1 MKRLKEVEVNGK
13 KFIFDGNIVK
23 IYEVKDYAKE
33 DFYNEKEL
41 NAHRTNYLHIL
52 CLVLNNTC
60 NLACDYCFA
69 NKGKYDKPNEQM
81 DWSVAKKAIDVLA
94 NTVIENSGSN
104 MTISFFGGEPLL
116 SFEFI
121 KKIVQ
126 YNKLK
131 YPNIY
136 CTYMITTNATLIDKE
151 KALYMENN
159 KFDIMVSID
168 GNEKMHNQY
177 RKYLNGCGSYT
188 DVIDGINKFSNK
200 SILNA
205 RITITDANADIVS
218 YISDI
223 LELGFKRITF
233 AVDYNISETNF
244 EIFITSLKKLIEKYL
259 MDIQNNKFYEITNFS
274 RVIINIALNQRNL
287 SHCNAGISYLAVSAD
302 GKYYR
307 CPRFVGHSKFSL
319 GNVKEDIILQNK
331 LKEFKK
337 NVKDNPTK
345 RNIKCRKCKF
355 VYLCGGMCYH
365 HAYMSKLNEFESVQ
379 RECIEKITIF
389 EGIIEFI
396 CKLSVKERRKLL
408 LFYTNLWKAI

>member
-13 KFIFDGNIVK
+13 NFIFDGNDVK
-23 IYEVKDYAKE
+23 IFEMNDYVKE
-33 DFYNEKEL
+33 DLHNQKAL

-81 DWSVAKKAIDVLA
+81 KWSVAKKAIDTLA

-116 SFEFI
+116 SFKLI
-121 KKIVQ
+121 QDIVQ
-126 YNKLK
+126 YIKVK
-131 YPNIY
+131 YHNIH
-136 CTYMITTNATLIDKE
+136 CTYMITTNATLIDRE
-151 KALYMENN
+151 KALFMENN
-159 KFDIMVSID
+159 KFDIMISID
-168 GNEKMHNQY
+168 RNEKMHNRY
-177 RKYLNGCGSYT
+177 RKYLSGRGSYI
-188 DVIDGINKFSNK
+188 DVIKGINKFSNK

-218 YISDI
+218 YIGDI

-233 AVDYNISETNF
+233 AVDYNISEKNF
-244 EIFITSLKKLIEKYL
+244 EIFIASLKKLIEKYL
-259 MDIQNNKFYEITNFS
+259 IDIQNNKFYEITNFS

-302 GKYYR
+302 GTYYR

-319 GNVKEDIILQNK
+319 GDVKESKILQNK
-331 LKEFKK
+331 LKDFKK
-337 NVKDNPTK
+337 KVKDDPTK
-345 RNIKCRKCKF
+345 RNIKCKKCKF

-365 HAYMSKLNEFESVQ
+365 HAYMSKLNEFESVP

-389 EGIIEFI
+389 EGIIKFI
-396 CKLSVKERRKLL
+396 CKLSIKERRELL